1 MLYAS
6 PFGVCNEGGAAPAL
20 QRTHQIVVKGHAQLL
35 AGLLL
40 HHVDP
45 AVLNVAWGHTQHIR
59 LSLAG
64 VSSQQNSTAHIL
76 PRMLLNQAVGPHRP
90 RSSTFFIRL
99 QLGHIHA
106 RVRLTELAR
115 DAPVDQRLQD
125 RKKMVRG
132 DRRACPFVAQTDDVL
147 RSEVADQQLSPRL
160 RYDFEVAQVV
170 ALRRSSSLVELRR
183 HLVR

>member
-1 MLYAS
+1 MIIAGDMPVMLSISCALHPAS
-6 PFGVCNEGGAAPAL
+6 RSFSTLDARSPYVAFLPDPACRRAIHQPRPRSLEAVCVVCFALRRLHEGGAAPAL
-20 QRTHQIVVKGHAQLL
+20 QRTHQIVVKGHPQLL

-90 RSSTFFIRL
+90 RSSTFL
-99 QLGHIHA
+99 
-106 RVRLTELAR
+106 
-115 DAPVDQRLQD
+115 
-125 RKKMVRG
+125 
-132 DRRACPFVAQTDDVL
+132 
-147 RSEVADQQLSPRL
+147 
-160 RYDFEVAQVV
+160 
-170 ALRRSSSLVELRR
+170 
-183 HLVR
+183 